1 MRGTRCRR
9 VNGTKMKKLQCKA
22 IDGAAKIGN
31 LSCRHWSFFILFL
44 KRQTGIYDASIVLA
58 VIPAMV
64 ATNAPA
70 RVQRVFLTLTVIK

>member
-1 MRGTRCRR
+1 
-9 VNGTKMKKLQCKA
+9 MKKL
-22 IDGAAKIGN
+22 
-31 LSCRHWSFFILFL
+31 SFFHTPLGNKRCSGRRKFFISSFGVSFYLFP
-44 KRQTGIYDASIVLA
+44 KRQTRIYDASIVLA

>member
-1 MRGTRCRR
+1 MSQQPFLLLVSSRERSEIG
-9 VNGTKMKKLQCKA
+9 
-22 IDGAAKIGN
+22 GAAKIGN

-44 KRQTGIYDASIVLA
+44 KRQTRIYDASIVLA

>member
-1 MRGTRCRR
+1 M
-9 VNGTKMKKLQCKA
+9 QWSQ
-22 IDGAAKIGN
+22 KIFHILVGVG
-31 LSCRHWSFFILFL
+31 FYLFL
-44 KRQTGIYDASIVLA
+44 KRQTRIYDASIVLA